1 MSSLAGGQ
9 LDRETPAGLAALLW
23 LVHPS
28 VLGAPRNRVCQLR
41 ISSYLRGA
49 PWHVDCTGPYHMERV
64 RLRNLLLSLGKL
76 QSTRPWLVVAI
87 ALITLVPAGWGSVLL
102 FSDVR
107 TSFGEL
113 LPDNKAS
120 VIEARRV
127 ADRMGG
133 TSTLTLVAE
142 APEGGDPEDLK
153 LFVDEVTPSLQAM
166 DKKWVTSVDTG
177 TAAIEAFFQKNK
189 HLYVSLSDIENL
201 HEEVEARWDYEVG
214 RETGTSLG
222 MDDEPPEPITAES
235 VRNHLQKKVD
245 ETTNKA
251 SKGVDGYYI
260 GEDERGLIAAI
271 LIRTPLGTATRE
283 AFEFRGRVQEIV
295 DEFTAR
301 HPDSGI
307 QAYYTGSAITSAEQ
321 RAAIESD
328 LARVGVSGVLLVLL
342 VVFLF
347 FLRVRMLVA
356 MGATILVGCV
366 WTFGV
371 AQLTVGHLNTA
382 TMFLASIIA
391 GNGINFGI
399 IYMARYVEERR
410 HQAQGMQRLSS
421 EERQARVA
429 DAIQTS
435 HIDTYRATL
444 AASCAA
450 GVAYASLAATDFHG
464 FKHFGIIAGAG
475 MLLCWAATY
484 CVLPAVLVISERARP
499 MFEGEKPW
507 RLKLRGFYGYP
518 FAWVARRFS
527 RTVAVVGIGAGLAC
541 AALTIRYVAD
551 DPMEYDFR
559 NIRNEAGAPTSA
571 VVLSRR
577 VDGIV
582 GRIGQDGYAI
592 LTDRVD
598 QVPPLVTELKRRRDA
613 APADKKPFSKVV
625 SIHDLLPAEQDE
637 KLSLLKETD
646 ALLARARK
654 RGYID
659 EETWAEIAPH
669 IPERLAAINMA
680 DLPELVARPF
690 IERDGTR
697 GRAVYIA
704 PADDESVYNARYL
717 MRWADGFREVQLEN
731 GERIQGTGNPVIFSD
746 MLLNIREDAP
756 VAIGLSLFGT
766 LVIILIAFRG
776 RAAGWGALAALV
788 LGVLYLVGVLAAL
801 DIKLNFLNFVAIPIG
816 IGVGADYVIN
826 LMKRREISHEGD
838 LNRVLIETGGAVVL
852 CSLTTTLGYAALLMS
867 INKAVAGFGLAA
879 ALGEITTL
887 VAAMLV
893 LPAILFWKLRRRTGQ
908 LPDATA
914 ATFSDETARAAS
926 LATDPALLS
935 RTAQTDPSNEALGSG
950 EPLA

>member
-1 MSSLAGGQ
+1 
-9 LDRETPAGLAALLW
+9 
-23 LVHPS
+23 
-28 VLGAPRNRVCQLR
+28 
-41 ISSYLRGA
+41 
-49 PWHVDCTGPYHMERV
+49 MERV

-76 QSTRPWLVVAI
+76 QSTRPWLVIAI
-87 ALITLVPAGWGSVLL
+87 ALITLVPAGWGSALL

-153 LFVDEVTPSLQAM
+153 LFVDEVTPSLEAM
-166 DKKWVTSVDTG
+166 DKKWVTAVDTG
-177 TAAIEAFFQKNK
+177 TAAIEAFFQANK

-222 MDDEPPEPITAES
+222 LDDEPPEPITAET

-245 ETTNKA
+245 ETTDKA

-271 LIRTPLGTATRE
+271 LIRTPLGTATPE
-283 AFEFRGRVQEIV
+283 AFEFRARVQEIV

-410 HQAQGMQRLSS
+410 HQAQQGMQRLSS

-429 DAIQTS
+429 EAIQTS

-475 MLLCWAATY
+475 MLLCWSATY
-484 CVLPAVLVISERARP
+484 FVLPAILVISERARP

-582 GRIGQDGYAI
+582 GRLGQDGYAI

-613 APADKKPFSKVV
+613 APSEKKPFSKVV

-646 ALLARARK
+646 ALLAKARK

-659 EETWAEIAPH
+659 DETWGEIAPH
-669 IPERLAAINMA
+669 IPEQLAAINMA

-717 MRWADGFREVQLEN
+717 MRWADGFREVQLKN

-746 MLLNIREDAP
+746 MLINIKEDAP

-776 RAAGWGALAALV
+776 RAAGWGALGALV

-826 LMKRREISHEGD
+826 LMKRREISHEAD

-852 CSLTTTLGYAALLMS
+852 CSLTTTLGYGALLMS

-893 LPAILFWKLRRRTGQ
+893 LPAILFWKLRSRSGQ
-908 LPDATA
+908 RGDAA
-914 ATFSDETARAAS
+914 VASATFGDESASAELVAAS
-926 LATDPALLS
+926 PALLS
-935 RTAQTDPSNEALGSG
+935 ETAQTAQTDASSGALGSG
-950 EPLA
+950 EPAA